1 MDSDFPIENECIW
14 SQTRMARDAIESNMQ
29 ENILTVSCNFCNNSV
44 DGVAYRTSCSHLLCP
59 GCAKSSFVDG
69 HTCMICS
76 AVLSKGEVREAVIGV
91 SSQLD
96 IAESLFQVAFSRTNF
111 TDIIENLQSMRR
123 AFAELE
129 KFVSAQLLHEA
140 SRQKDA
146 ASKMLGDCDHL
157 NEELVRKH
165 FVNVN

>member
-1 MDSDFPIENECIW
+1 
-14 SQTRMARDAIESNMQ
+14 MQ
-29 ENILTVSCNFCNNSV
+29 EKNLVVTCNYCNNSV

-59 GCAKSSFVDG
+59 ACAKSSFVDG
-69 HTCMICS
+69 HTCTICS

-91 SSQLD
+91 SAQIN
-96 IAESLFQVAFSRTNF
+96 IADSLFQVAFSRTNF
-111 TDIIENLQSMRR
+111 TEIIENLQSMRS

-146 ASKMLGDCDHL
+146 ALKTLGDFDHL
-157 NEELVRKH
+157 NDELVSKSFNR
-165 FVNVN
+165 

>member
-1 MDSDFPIENECIW
+1 
-14 SQTRMARDAIESNMQ
+14 MQ
-29 ENILTVSCNFCNNSV
+29 EKNLVISCNFCNNLV

-59 GCAKSSFVDG
+59 GCAKTSFVDG

-76 AVLSKGEVREAVIGV
+76 AVLSKGEVKEAVIGV
-91 SSQLD
+91 SAQLD
-96 IAESLFQVAFSRTNF
+96 IADSLFQVAFSRTNF
-111 TDIIENLQSMRR
+111 TDIIENLQSMRC

-146 ASKMLGDCDHL
+146 ALKMLGDCDQL
-157 NEELVRKH
+157 NDEMVSKSIG
-165 FVNVN
+165 